1 MLLTM
6 SDVGVRVVELRERK
20 RGGKLPTVLGRQVKE
35 QAWPLRH
42 LDFSLEDGQTVYVLD
57 LATHRP
63 ALFLRLATGTLRCD
77 EGTITL
83 PPRSLL
89 ARPAGRRQVR
99 SLSVGQSIRMMA
111 GLYGMGDKAI
121 DRRFDEMVDFAE
133 VSRVVNRPIESQH
146 RQVIAQ
152 VAFAAAICS
161 RAELIAFDRCALV
174 GDRRFRNKC
183 ARRIAELKKSG
194 TGFVVFSPD
203 ARQVLELADRG
214 LVLDGDHSRE
224 VPPAELA
231 GLLIADKKEQ
241 RHRHRKRRRRRRK
254 QEGDSGV

>member
-152 VAFAAAICS
+152 IAFAAAICS
-161 RAELIAFDRCALV
+161 RVELIAFDRCALV

-241 RHRHRKRRRRRRK
+241 RQRHRQRRRRRRK
-254 QEGDSGV
+254 QEGDSEV

>member
-42 LDFSLEDGQTVYVLD
+42 LDFSLGDGQTVYVLD

-152 VAFAAAICS
+152 IAFAAAICS
-161 RAELIAFDRCALV
+161 RVELIAFDRCALV

-241 RHRHRKRRRRRRK
+241 RQRHRQRRRRRRK
-254 QEGDSGV
+254 QEGDSEV